1 MLRLRLSAAF
11 LVCFALVQVG
21 TAQQSTGSG
30 QTATPAPQGQARQ
43 GEGNPRQGEG
53 NQGQAGQSQSGQG
66 QGDQGAPQ
74 GDGQQQQPVFRGGI
88 DFVRVD
94 VIVSDKKAQ
103 PVTNLTQ
110 NDFEVLED
118 GKPVKIE
125 QFKLI
130 KVDGNPTPGGPP
142 PKQIRNR
149 DDEELEAARDD
160 VRIFVFFMDDYHV
173 RKANSMSV
181 RTPLIRFIQQQLR
194 PTDMI
199 GIMYPLMPVS
209 DLQLTRDHEKIVN
222 AINTF
227 DGRKFDYT
235 PRNIVE
241 QNYARYSTDQVER
254 IRNDVVMGALQGLA
268 TRLGSLRDGRKSI
281 IFVSEGFTA
290 MLPPQMR
297 RMDASQPA
305 NPIQSTA
312 AAGSQDSSREI
323 TQEWFGQMDVYSRLR
338 DVYDVANRNNAAVY
352 SLDPRGLAP
361 FEYGFDDIPF
371 GPPPSFATDRRALQ
385 MTQDTLRVI
394 SEESDGRAIVNRNTL
409 EQGLADMV
417 RDSSFYYL
425 LGYTSSKTGNDGK
438 FHPITVKVKRSGVD
452 VRARKGYWALTPAD
466 VERINNPTPEVAKP
480 VQTALASI
488 ATSVQSGK
496 YVRTWIGT
504 ERGENGK
511 TRVTLIWEPLPA
523 QGASARREQPG
534 RVSLLAATA
543 QGNLVF
549 RGRSPDA
556 ALAAAGPAPSPNDT
570 GAAAGRSPSAAA
582 ATAPQR
588 LVFDA
593 PPGKIELR
601 MTVEAAGSGGTLDSE
616 IRDITVPDFTAPQV
630 ALSTPR
636 VYRART
642 AREFQAV
649 VADANAIP
657 APGREFL
664 RTERLLIRFDAYGPG
679 TEKPDVT
686 AVLLNRAGSKM
697 SDVQIAPAAAGAM
710 HQIDLSL
717 ASFPTGEY
725 LVEITAK
732 SGNGEVKELV
742 PFRLGA

>member
-1 MLRLRLSAAF
+1 M

-21 TAQQSTGSG
+21 TAQQASG
-30 QTATPAPQGQARQ
+30 PAQQPANGGQQTATTTPPGQQ
-43 GEGNPRQGEG
+43 NTQ
-53 NQGQAGQSQSGQG
+53 
-66 QGDQGAPQ
+66 Q

-94 VIVSDKKAQ
+94 VIVSDRKAQ
-103 PVTNLTQ
+103 PVTNLTEA
-110 NDFEVLED
+110 DFEVLED

-130 KVDGNPTPGGPP
+130 KVDGNPVPGGPP

-149 DDEELEAARDD
+149 NDEELEAARDD

-209 DLQLTRDHEKIVN
+209 DLQLTRDHEKIAN

-268 TRLGSLRDGRKSI
+268 TRLGSLREGRKSI
-281 IFVSEGFTA
+281 VFVSEGFTA

-297 RMDASQPA
+297 RMDASAPV
-305 NPIQSTA
+305 NPIETA
-312 AAGSQDSSREI
+312 AAARVQDSSREI
-323 TQEWFGQMDVYSRLR
+323 TSEWFGQMDVYSRLR
-338 DVYDVANRNNAAVY
+338 DVYDVANRNNTAVY

-371 GPPPSFATDRRALQ
+371 GPPPTFATDRRALQ
-385 MTQDTLRVI
+385 MTQDTLRVL
-394 SEESDGRAIVNRNTL
+394 SEETDGRAIVNRNTL
-409 EQGLADMV
+409 EQGLSEMV
-417 RDSSFYYL
+417 RDSSYYYL
-425 LGYTSSKTGNDGK
+425 LGYTSTKTGNDGK
-438 FHPITVKVKRSGVD
+438 FHPITVKVKRGGMD

-466 VERINNPTPEVAKP
+466 VEKINNPTPEVAKP

-523 QGASARREQPG
+523 QGANIRREQPG

-543 QGNLVF
+543 EGSLVF

-556 ALAAAGPAPSPNDT
+556 ALASAGPVAAPNDT
-570 GAAAGRSPSAAA
+570 GAVAGRSPSAAP

-616 IRDITVPDFTAPQV
+616 IRDLTVPDFTAPQV

-642 AREFQAV
+642 AREFQTVA
-649 VADANAIP
+649 ADANAIP
-657 APGREFL
+657 APGREFS

-686 AVLLNRAGSKM
+686 ALLLNRAGNKM
-697 SDVQIAPAAAGAM
+697 SDVQIAPGAAGAT
-710 HQIDLSL
+710 HQIDLGL
-717 ASFPTGEY
+717 ASIPAGEY

-732 SGNGEVKELV
+732 GAGGEVKELV
-742 PFRLGA
+742 PFRLGS

>member
-11 LVCFALVQVG
+11 LTCFALVQVG
-21 TAQQSTGSG
+21 TAQQEP
-30 QTATPAPQGQARQ
+30 ATPAPQGQTRQ
-43 GEGNPRQGEG
+43 GQG
-53 NQGQAGQSQSGQG
+53 NQGQPNQGQADQSQPAQPQG
-66 QGDQGAPQ
+66 NQSSPQ
-74 GDGQQQQPVFRGGI
+74 GDGRPQGDGQQPVFRGGI

-94 VIVSDKKAQ
+94 VIVSDRKAQ

-118 GKPVKIE
+118 GKPVAIE

-149 DDEELEAARDD
+149 NDEELEASRDD

-199 GIMYPLMPVS
+199 GIMYPLQPVS
-209 DLQLTRDHEKIVN
+209 DVQLTRDHEKIAN

-268 TRLGSLRDGRKSI
+268 VRLGSLREGRKSI
-281 IFVSEGFTA
+281 IYVSEGFTA

-297 RMDASQPA
+297 RMDASAPA
-305 NPIQSTA
+305 NPIETA
-312 AAGSQDSSREI
+312 AAAGVQDSSREI
-323 TQEWFGQMDVYSRLR
+323 TSEWFGQMDVYSRLR
-338 DVYDVANRNNAAVY
+338 DVYDVANRNNTAVY

-371 GPPPSFATDRRALQ
+371 GPPPSFATDKRALQ
-385 MTQDTLRVI
+385 MTQDTLRVL
-394 SEESDGRAIVNRNTL
+394 SEETDGRAIVNRNTL
-409 EQGLADMV
+409 EQGLADMM
-417 RDSSFYYL
+417 RDSSYYYL
-425 LGYTSSKTGNDGK
+425 LGYTSKHTGADGK
-438 FHPITVKVKRSGVD
+438 FHQISVKVKRSGMD
-452 VRARKGYWALTPAD
+452 VRARKGYWALTAAD
-466 VERINNPTPEVAKP
+466 VEKISKPAPEVAKP

-488 ATSVQSGK
+488 APSVQSGK

-523 QGASARREQPG
+523 QGAGVRREQPG

-543 QGNLVF
+543 KGDLVF

-556 ALAAAGPAPSPNDT
+556 ALASAGPAPAPNDT
-570 GAAAGRSPSAAA
+570 GAAGRSPSAPA

-588 LVFDA
+588 LIFDA

-616 IRDITVPDFTAPQV
+616 IRDITLPDFTAPQV

-642 AREFQAV
+642 AREFQT
-649 VADANAIP
+649 VAADPNVIP
-657 APGREFL
+657 SPGREFS

-686 AVLLNRAGSKM
+686 AVLLNRGGSKM
-697 SDVQIAPAAAGAM
+697 SDVQIAPGAAGAT
-710 HQIDLSL
+710 HQIDLGLNSMP
-717 ASFPTGEY
+717 AGEY
-725 LVEITAK
+725 LIEITGKAA
-732 SGNGEVKELV
+732 GGEAKELV
-742 PFRLGA
+742 PFRVGS

>member
-1 MLRLRLSAAF
+1 MFTQRLSAAF

-21 TAQQSTGSG
+21 TAQQSGPAQQPANPAPQPAKPAP
-30 QTATPAPQGQARQ
+30 QTATTAPQGQPNAQ
-43 GEGNPRQGEG
+43 
-53 NQGQAGQSQSGQG
+53 
-66 QGDQGAPQ
+66 QGD
-74 GDGQQQQPVFRGGI
+74 QQPVFRGGI

-94 VIVSDKKAQ
+94 VIVSDRKAQ
-103 PVTNLTQ
+103 PVTNLTEA
-110 NDFEVLED
+110 DFEVLED

-130 KVDGNPTPGGPP
+130 KVDGNATPGGPP

-149 DDEELEAARDD
+149 NDEELEAARDD

-209 DLQLTRDHEKIVN
+209 DLQLTRDHEKIAN

-268 TRLGSLRDGRKSI
+268 TRLGSLREGRKSI
-281 IFVSEGFTA
+281 VYVSEGFTA

-305 NPIQSTA
+305 NPIETA
-312 AAGSQDSSREI
+312 AATGRQDSSREI
-323 TQEWFGQMDVYSRLR
+323 TNEWFGQMDVYSRLR
-338 DVYDVANRNNAAVY
+338 DVYDIANRNNTAVY
-352 SLDPRGLAP
+352 ALDPRGLAP

-371 GPPPSFATDRRALQ
+371 GPPPTFATDRRALQ
-385 MTQDTLRVI
+385 MTQDTLRVL
-394 SEESDGRAIVNRNTL
+394 SEETDGRAIVNRNTL

-417 RDSSFYYL
+417 RDSSYYYL
-425 LGYTSSKTGNDGK
+425 LGYTSSKSGNDGK
-438 FHPITVKVKRSGVD
+438 FHPISVKVKRGGVD

-466 VERINNPTPEVAKP
+466 VEKINNPTPDVAKP

-488 ATSVQSGK
+488 ATSVQAGK

-511 TRVTLIWEPLPA
+511 TRVTLVWEPLPA
-523 QGASARREQPG
+523 QGTGALASARREQPG
-534 RVSLLAATA
+534 RVSLLAATSE
-543 QGNLVF
+543 GNLVF

-556 ALAAAGPAPSPNDT
+556 ALAAAGPAAAPNDT
-570 GAAAGRSPSAAA
+570 GTAAGRTPSAAP

-642 AREFQAV
+642 AREFQALAADTNA
-649 VADANAIP
+649 VAS
-657 APGREFL
+657 PGREFS

-679 TEKPDVT
+679 TEKPDVA
-686 AVLLNRAGSKM
+686 AVLLNRAGTKM
-697 SDVQIAPAAAGAM
+697 SDVQIAPGTAGSM
-710 HQIDLSL
+710 HQIDLGL
-717 ASFPTGEY
+717 ASIPAGEY

-732 SGNGEVKELV
+732 SGSGEVKELV
-742 PFRLGA
+742 PLRVGS

>member
-21 TAQQSTGSG
+21 TAQQTTDSG
-30 QTATPAPQGQARQ
+30 QQTATTAPQ
-43 GEGNPRQGEG
+43 
-53 NQGQAGQSQSGQG
+53 QGQQNTQ
-66 QGDQGAPQ
+66 Q
-74 GDGQQQQPVFRGGI
+74 GDGQQPVFRGGI

-110 NDFEVLED
+110 ADFEVLED

-130 KVDGNPTPGGPP
+130 KVDGNPVPGGPP
-142 PKQIRNR
+142 PKQIRDRN
-149 DDEELEAARDD
+149 DEELEAARDD

-181 RTPLIRFIQQQLR
+181 RPTLQRFISQQLR

-209 DLQLTRDHEKIVN
+209 DLLLTRDHEKIIN
-222 AINTF
+222 AITTF
-227 DGRKFDYT
+227 EGRKFDYT

-281 IFVSEGFTA
+281 IYVSEGFTA

-305 NPIQSTA
+305 NPIQTTA
-312 AAGSQDSSREI
+312 AAGLQDSSREI
-323 TQEWFGQMDVYSRLR
+323 TNEWFGQMDVYSRLR
-338 DVYDVANRNNAAVY
+338 DVYDVANRNNTAVY

-361 FEYGFDDIPF
+361 FEFAFDDIPF

-385 MTQDTLRVI
+385 MTQDTLRVL

-409 EQGLADMV
+409 ERGLADMV

-425 LGYTSSKTGNDGK
+425 LGYTSSKSGNDGK

-466 VERINNPTPEVAKP
+466 VEKINNPTPETAKP
-480 VQTALASI
+480 VQIALASI

-504 ERGENGK
+504 EKGENGK

-523 QGASARREQPG
+523 QGANVRREQPG
-534 RVSLLAATA
+534 RVSLLAATSE
-543 QGNLVF
+543 GNLVF

-556 ALAAAGPAPSPNDT
+556 ALAAAAPAPSPNDT
-570 GAAAGRSPSAAA
+570 GTASGRSPSAAP
-582 ATAPQR
+582 ATVPQR

-616 IRDITVPDFTAPQV
+616 IRDIAVPDFTAPQV

-642 AREFQAV
+642 AKEFQTLAT
-649 VADANAIP
+649 DTNAIP
-657 APGREFL
+657 APGREFS

-686 AVLLNRAGSKM
+686 AMLLNRAGTKM
-697 SDVQIAPAAAGAM
+697 SDVQLAPGAAGTT
-710 HQIDLSL
+710 HQIDMGL
-717 ASFPTGEY
+717 ASIPSGEY

-732 SGNGEVKELV
+732 SANGEAKELV
-742 PFRLGA
+742 PFRLGS

>member
-1 MLRLRLSAAF
+1 MLRLRLSAAL

-21 TAQQSTGSG
+21 TAQQQPANTG
-30 QTATPAPQGQARQ
+30 QQPATPAPQSQTRQ
-43 GEGNPRQGEG
+43 GQGSQG
-53 NQGQAGQSQSGQG
+53 QSNQGQAGQSQSSQQ
-66 QGDQGAPQ
+66 QGDENNAPQ
-74 GDGQQQQPVFRGGI
+74 GGGQPPAFRGGV

-103 PVTNLTQ
+103 PVTTLTE

-130 KVDGNPTPGGPP
+130 KVDGNPMPGGPP

-149 DDEELEAARDD
+149 NDEELEAARDD

-194 PTDMI
+194 PSDMI

-209 DLQLTRDHEKIVN
+209 DLQLTRDHEKIAN

-268 TRLGSLRDGRKSI
+268 TRLGSLREGRKSI
-281 IFVSEGFTA
+281 IYVSEGFTA

-305 NPIQSTA
+305 NPIETA
-312 AAGSQDSSREI
+312 VASGRQDSSREI
-323 TQEWFGQMDVYSRLR
+323 TNEWFGQMDVYSRLR
-338 DVYDVANRNNAAVY
+338 DVYDVANRNNTAVY

-371 GPPPSFATDRRALQ
+371 GPPPTFATDKRALQ
-385 MTQDTLRVI
+385 MTQDTLRVL
-394 SEESDGRAIVNRNTL
+394 SEETDGRAIVNRNTL
-409 EQGLADMV
+409 EQGLSEMV
-417 RDSSFYYL
+417 RDSSYYYL

-466 VERINNPTPEVAKP
+466 VEKINNPTPEVAKP

-488 ATSVQSGK
+488 ATSVQAGK

-523 QGASARREQPG
+523 PGASVRREQPG

-543 QGNLVF
+543 KGDLVF

-556 ALAAAGPAPSPNDT
+556 ALASAGPAPAPNDT
-570 GAAAGRSPSAAA
+570 GAVAGRSPSAAA

-642 AREFQAV
+642 AREFQT
-649 VADANAIP
+649 VASDANAIP
-657 APGREFL
+657 APGREFS

-686 AVLLNRAGSKM
+686 AVLLNRAGNKM
-697 SDVQIAPAAAGAM
+697 SDVQIAPATAGATN
-710 HQIDLSL
+710 QIDLGL
-717 ASFPTGEY
+717 ASIPTGEY
-725 LVEITAK
+725 LIEITAK
-732 SGNGEVKELV
+732 SGNGEAKELV
-742 PFRLGA
+742 PFRLGS

>member
-21 TAQQSTGSG
+21 TAQQPASTAQQPADSG
-30 QTATPAPQGQARQ
+30 QQTATTAPTPGQQ
-43 GEGNPRQGEG
+43 N
-53 NQGQAGQSQSGQG
+53 GQ
-66 QGDQGAPQ
+66 QGDP
-74 GDGQQQQPVFRGGI
+74 QQPVFRGGI

-268 TRLGSLRDGRKSI
+268 TRLGSLREGRKSI
-281 IFVSEGFTA
+281 VFVSEGFTA

-305 NPIQSTA
+305 NPIQ
-312 AAGSQDSSREI
+312 AAGAAGQQDSSREI

-361 FEYGFDDIPF
+361 FEFGFDDIPF

-385 MTQDTLRVI
+385 ATQDTLRVL

-425 LGYTSSKTGNDGK
+425 LGYTSTKTGNDGK
-438 FHPITVKVKRSGVD
+438 FHPITVRVKRSGMD
-452 VRARKGYWALTPAD
+452 VRARKGYWALTLAD
-466 VERINNPTPEVAKP
+466 VEKINNPTPEVAKP

-523 QGASARREQPG
+523 QGTSVRREQPG
-534 RVSLLAATA
+534 RVSLLAATSE
-543 QGNLVF
+543 GNLVF

-556 ALAAAGPAPSPNDT
+556 ALAAAGPAPAPNDT
-570 GAAAGRSPSAAA
+570 GTAAGRAPSAPAA
-582 ATAPQR
+582 SAPQR

-616 IRDITVPDFTAPQV
+616 IRDITIPDFTTPQV

-642 AREFQAV
+642 AREFQSV

-664 RTERLLIRFDAYGPG
+664 RTERLLIRFDSYGPG
-679 TEKPDVT
+679 TEKPNVT

-697 SDVQIAPAAAGAM
+697 SDVQIAPSTAGAM

-732 SGNGEVKELV
+732 SGSGEVKELV
-742 PFRLGA
+742 PFRLGS

>member
-1 MLRLRLSAAF
+1 MLKLRLSAAF

-21 TAQQSTGSG
+21 TAQQPAKPT
-30 QTATPAPQGQARQ
+30 QQQPATPAPQGQTRQ
-43 GEGNPRQGEG
+43 GQG
-53 NQGQAGQSQSGQG
+53 NQGQSNQGQADQSQSGQQ
-66 QGDQGAPQ
+66 QGNEN
-74 GDGQQQQPVFRGGI
+74 GQQGGQPPAFRGGI

-103 PVTNLTQ
+103 PVTNLTE

-130 KVDGNPTPGGPP
+130 KVDGNPVPGGPP

-149 DDEELEAARDD
+149 EDEELEAARDD

-181 RTPLIRFIQQQLR
+181 RPTLQRFIQQQLR

-199 GIMYPLMPVS
+199 GVMYPLMPVS
-209 DLQLTRDHEKIVN
+209 DLLLTRDHEKIVH
-222 AINTF
+222 AIDTF
-227 DGRKFDYT
+227 EGRKFDYT

-281 IFVSEGFTA
+281 IYVSEGFTA

-305 NPIQSTA
+305 NPIETA
-312 AAGSQDSSREI
+312 AAAGVQDSSREI
-323 TQEWFGQMDVYSRLR
+323 TSEWFGQMDVYSRLR
-338 DVYDVANRNNAAVY
+338 DVYDVANRNNTAVY

-371 GPPPSFATDRRALQ
+371 GPPPTFATDRRALQ
-385 MTQDTLRVI
+385 ATQDTLRVL

-409 EQGLADMV
+409 AQGLADMV

-425 LGYTSSKTGNDGK
+425 LGYTSSKSGNDGK
-438 FHPITVKVKRSGVD
+438 FHPITVKVKRSGMD

-466 VERINNPTPEVAKP
+466 VEKINNPTPDVAKP

-523 QGASARREQPG
+523 QGASVRREQPG

-543 QGNLVF
+543 KGDLVF

-556 ALAAAGPAPSPNDT
+556 ALASTGPAPAPNDT
-570 GAAAGRSPSAAA
+570 GAAGRAPSASV

-642 AREFQAV
+642 AREFQAM
-649 VADANAIP
+649 VADANAVP
-657 APGREFL
+657 APGREFS

-679 TEKPDVT
+679 SEKPDVS
-686 AVLLNRAGSKM
+686 AVLLNRGGSKM
-697 SDVQIAPAAAGAM
+697 SDVQIAPGPSGGT
-710 HQIDLSL
+710 HQIDMGL
-717 ASFPTGEY
+717 ASIPAGEY

-732 SGNGEVKELV
+732 GGSGEVKELV
-742 PFRLGA
+742 PFRLGS

>member
-1 MLRLRLSAAF
+1 L
-11 LVCFALVQVG
+11 LVCLALGQ
-21 TAQQSTGSG
+21 TISSG
-30 QTATPAPQGQARQ
+30 QQPASQGEARPASPPQGGQQGGGQQA
-43 GEGNPRQGEG
+43 
-53 NQGQAGQSQSGQG
+53 AGG
-66 QGDQGAPQ
+66 GA
-74 GDGQQQQPVFRGGI
+74 GQQQEQPVFRGGV

-94 VIVSDKKAQ
+94 VIVSDRKAQ

-110 NDFEVLED
+110 ADFEVLED
-118 GKPVKIE
+118 GKPVPIE

-130 KVDGNPTPGGPP
+130 KVDGNVKPGAPP

-149 DDEELEAARDD
+149 NDEELEAARDD

-173 RKANSMSV
+173 RRGNSMSV
-181 RTPLIRFIQQQLR
+181 RPALQRFIQQQLR

-209 DLQLTRDHEKIVN
+209 DLQLTRNHDTIAR
-222 AINTF
+222 AIDTF
-227 DGRKFDYT
+227 EGRKFDYT

-268 TRLGSLRDGRKSI
+268 IRLGSLREGRKSI
-281 IFVSEGFTA
+281 IYVSEGFTA

-297 RMDASQPA
+297 RMDASQPV
-305 NPIQSTA
+305 NPIESTA
-312 AAGSQDSSREI
+312 AAGVQDSPREM
-323 TQEWFGQMDVYSRLR
+323 TNEWFGQMDVYSRLR
-338 DVYDVANRNNAAVY
+338 DVYDVANRNNTAVY

-361 FEYGFDDIPF
+361 FEYGLDDLPF

-385 MTQDTLRVI
+385 MTQDTLRVL
-394 SEESDGRAIVNRNTL
+394 SEETDGRAIVNRNTL

-417 RDSSFYYL
+417 RDSSYYYL

-438 FHPITVKVKRSGVD
+438 FHPITVKVKRGGVD
-452 VRARKGYWALTPAD
+452 VRARKGYWALTAAD
-466 VERINNPTPEVAKP
+466 VERINNPAPEVAKP

-488 ATSVQSGK
+488 ATSVQAGK

-523 QGASARREQPG
+523 QGAAVGGSVRREQPG
-534 RVSLLAATA
+534 RVALLAATSK
-543 QGNLVF
+543 GDLVF

-556 ALAAAGPAPSPNDT
+556 ALAAAGPASAPNDT
-570 GAAAGRSPSAAA
+570 GAATGRSPVAAA

-588 LVFDA
+588 LVFDS

-601 MTVEAAGSGGTLDSE
+601 LTVEAAGSGGTLDSE
-616 IRDITVPDFTAPQV
+616 IRDLTVPDFTAPQA

-642 AREFQAV
+642 AREFQTLA
-649 VADANAIP
+649 ADATAIP
-657 APGREFL
+657 QPGREFS
-664 RTERLLIRFDAYGPG
+664 RTERLLIRFDSYGPG
-679 TEKPDVT
+679 TDKPTVT
-686 AVLLNRAGSKM
+686 AVLMNRAGQKM
-697 SDVQIAPAAAGAM
+697 ADVQIAPAAAGAV
-710 HQIDLSL
+710 HQIDLGL
-717 ASFPTGEY
+717 ASIPTGEY
-725 LVEITAK
+725 LIEITAK
-732 SGNGEVKELV
+732 GGNGEAKELV
-742 PFRLGA
+742 PFRLGS

>member
-1 MLRLRLSAAF
+1 MLKLRLSAAF
-11 LVCFALVQVG
+11 LVCFALVQAG
-21 TAQQSTGSG
+21 TAQQPAS
-30 QTATPAPQGQARQ
+30 PAPQGQSS
-43 GEGNPRQGEG
+43 
-53 NQGQAGQSQSGQG
+53 QGQQDNQQ
-66 QGDQGAPQ
+66 QGDQQP
-74 GDGQQQQPVFRGGI
+74 PVFRGGI

-103 PVTNLTQ
+103 PVTNLTEK
-110 NDFEVLED
+110 DFEVLED
-118 GKPVKIE
+118 GKPVAIE

-130 KVDGNPTPGGPP
+130 KVDGNVVPGGPP

-149 DDEELEAARDD
+149 NDEELEAARDD
-160 VRIFVFFMDDYHV
+160 VRIFVFFMDDYHT
-173 RKANSMSV
+173 RKSNSMSV
-181 RTPLIRFIQQQLR
+181 RPTLIRFIQQQLR

-209 DLQLTRDHEKIVN
+209 DLQLTRDHEKIAN

-268 TRLGSLRDGRKSI
+268 VRLGSLREGRKSI
-281 IFVSEGFTA
+281 VFVSEGFTA

-305 NPIQSTA
+305 NPIEQAA
-312 AAGSQDSSREI
+312 AAGQQDSSREI
-323 TQEWFGQMDVYSRLR
+323 TSEWFGQMDVYSRLR
-338 DVYDVANRNNAAVY
+338 DVYDVANRNNTAVY

-361 FEYGFDDIPF
+361 FEFGFDDLPF
-371 GPPPSFATDRRALQ
+371 GPPPSFATDKRALQ
-385 MTQDTLRVI
+385 MTQDTLRVL

-409 EQGLADMV
+409 EKGLAEMV

-425 LGYTSSKTGNDGK
+425 LGFTSTKTGNDGK

-452 VRARKGYWALTPAD
+452 VRARKGYWALTAAD
-466 VERINNPTPEVAKP
+466 VERINNPAPEVAKP
-480 VQTALASI
+480 VQSALASI
-488 ATSVQSGK
+488 ATSVQAGK

-523 QGASARREQPG
+523 QGATTAGGSGRREQPG

-543 QGNLVF
+543 KGDLVF

-556 ALAAAGPAPSPNDT
+556 ALASAAPASSPNDT
-570 GAAAGRSPSAAA
+570 GTAAGRSPSAQP

-616 IRDITVPDFTAPQV
+616 IRDLTIPDFTAPQA

-642 AREFQAV
+642 AREFQTLA
-649 VADANAIP
+649 ADASAIP
-657 APGREFL
+657 APGREFS
-664 RTERLLIRFDAYGPG
+664 RTERLLIRFDSYGPG
-679 TEKPDVT
+679 TEKPTVT
-686 AVLLNRAGSKM
+686 AVLMNRAGQKM
-697 SDVQIAPAAAGAM
+697 SDVQIAPAAVGAM
-710 HQIDLSL
+710 HQIDLGLNSIP
-717 ASFPTGEY
+717 AGEY

-732 SGNGEVKELV
+732 SGDGEAKELV
-742 PFRLGA
+742 PFRLGS